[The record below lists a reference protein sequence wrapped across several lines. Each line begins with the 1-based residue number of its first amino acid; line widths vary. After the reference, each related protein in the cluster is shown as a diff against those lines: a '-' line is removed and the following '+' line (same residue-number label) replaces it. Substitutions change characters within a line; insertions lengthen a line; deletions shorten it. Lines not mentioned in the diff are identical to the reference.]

1 VKKYERRIEM
11 KKIIN
16 YIMEV
21 LIITVFIMVIVLVA
35 DNILEGRNN
44 ATSNKDKEN
53 RITKIDENNN
63 IINEKYITKANAL
76 KMIALSKEDKKN
88 INVRDREIKFKDIKK
103 EDWYDKYFNMAI
115 VEGWYKPKGDM
126 LYPLEPLVYNEA
138 KHIMKYFNVD
148 ESNVNINLNKEGNIS
163 YSEWIKVYKTLITKS
178 DNLQSNKF
186 INIYVYATPAIT
198 GELSAWEVA
207 TDKGK
212 YSFEGLNL
220 DSYVDKRITVSVK
233 GEEILYINSIDE
245 ENPQLTNAYVKKID
259 SKKGNICIYMG
270 GASRVLNINNKMNI
284 SDGMIV
290 DAKISSNNI
299 ISLNPKTNIK
309 KGIVKKISSKELLI
323 ERDKIIPILEN
334 TMFYSEVGNLAMANY
349 KNVIVGYDTCNMV
362 FDKDDNLCSIII
374 TKKAPLNIIRVAIN
388 NNDFSKLYHSNVK
401 LTSDGDYD
409 IYLNSKKISC
419 KSGSEKDIK
428 LKVGERAKVI
438 SKNNKIKI
446 LSINRG
452 WGDSRFNPIYRGLLE
467 IEKTKDG
474 YLIVNEVDF
483 EEYLYSVVPS
493 EMPSSYG
500 IEAAKV
506 QAICARSYA
515 FSQLYANR
523 FSQYGAHVDD
533 STSCQVYNNVRETD
547 NSIKAVN
554 ETKGLFLSYKGNIIS
569 ANFFSTSCGV
579 TSNSG
584 EVWGNYLNKQ
594 FPSSSPEYMQSKFQY
609 DKGNLKYDLS
619 KENDFRE
626 FIQDNNIIT
635 YDSEFSWY
643 RWNVTMT
650 CKQIEKAI
658 NKEIPSRYKVVPKY
672 IKTLDD
678 NDIFRSREVD
688 DIGEL
693 VDIFVYS
700 RGESGIIT
708 ELLIKGT
715 KGVYKVSTEYN
726 IRKLITPINY
736 VEGEK
741 EIAIIK
747 NDGQKTYNMSILP
760 SAFFIMNKKYD
771 TNKRLKSITFIGGG
785 YGHGAGMSQNGVK
798 GMVDKGYNY
807 AEILK
812 HYYNGTSITKL

>member
-1 VKKYERRIEM
+1 
-11 KKIIN
+11 
-16 YIMEV
+16 
-21 LIITVFIMVIVLVA
+21 
-35 DNILEGRNN
+35 
-44 ATSNKDKEN
+44 
-53 RITKIDENNN
+53 
-63 IINEKYITKANAL
+63 
-76 KMIALSKEDKKN
+76 
-88 INVRDREIKFKDIKK
+88 
-103 EDWYDKYFNMAI
+103 
-115 VEGWYKPKGDM
+115 
-126 LYPLEPLVYNEA
+126 
-138 KHIMKYFNVD
+138 
-148 ESNVNINLNKEGNIS
+148 
-163 YSEWIKVYKTLITKS
+163 
-178 DNLQSNKF
+178 
-186 INIYVYATPAIT
+186 
-198 GELSAWEVA
+198 
-207 TDKGK
+207 
-212 YSFEGLNL
+212 
-220 DSYVDKRITVSVK
+220 
-233 GEEILYINSIDE
+233 
-245 ENPQLTNAYVKKID
+245 
-259 SKKGNICIYMG
+259 
-270 GASRVLNINNKMNI
+270 
-284 SDGMIV
+284 
-290 DAKISSNNI
+290 
-299 ISLNPKTNIK
+299 
-309 KGIVKKISSKELLI
+309 
-323 ERDKIIPILEN
+323 
-334 TMFYSEVGNLAMANY
+334 
-349 KNVIVGYDTCNMV
+349 
-362 FDKDDNLCSIII
+362 
-374 TKKAPLNIIRVAIN
+374 
-388 NNDFSKLYHSNVK
+388 
-401 LTSDGDYD
+401 
-409 IYLNSKKISC
+409 LNSKKISC